1 MSMESNK
8 ELSSKFISYYSKFKN
23 KELTLLTFERVF
35 GGASRETFR
44 IQVKDKT
51 GSEEK
56 LILRRTQESSLI
68 ETSQSTEYLAYQNN
82 GSSKLVGFLEELVN

>member
-1 MSMESNK
+1 MS
-8 ELSSKFISYYSKFKN
+8 
-23 KELTLLTFERVF
+23 FERVF

-44 IQVKDKT
+44 ILVKDET

-68 ETSQSTEYLAYQNN
+68 ETSQSTEYLA
-82 GSSKLVGFLEELVN
+82 